1 LVYAARRSLWR
12 LNPQVATD
20 LLGKEIVD
28 LAMARQGG
36 SGVLLGI
43 MKNGVA

>member
-1 LVYAARRSLWR
+1 MPRGRLLWR
-12 LNPQVATD
+12 RNAQVATD

-28 LAMARQGG
+28 LPMARYGG

-43 MKNGVA
+43 MENGVA